1 MRAFAIILPNLELD
15 AVGIG
20 WLLFA
25 AVFLAR
31 KKLPR
36 VPDLARNQFSILGLL
51 LQIVGYLVV
60 RLGFRAPGVWF
71 LPLGTIGEVGSAI
84 VAFGIMAASIY
95 LSYAAVQI
103 LGKQWSL
110 AARLVQGHE
119 LVTGGP
125 YGWVRHPIYTSMFG
139 MLIGTAIA
147 MSQWPELLIGAVVF
161 LSGTA
166 LRIRAEE
173 QLLVDAFGDEYR
185 EYARKVPA
193 LIPGRSWNHQTPFR
207 IEKS

>member
-1 MRAFAIILPNLELD
+1 VHAFAIILPNLELD

-20 WLLFA
+20 WLLFF
-25 AVFLAR
+25 AVFLVR

-36 VPDLARNQFSILGLL
+36 VPDLARNQFSVLGLF

-60 RLGFRAPGVWF
+60 RLGLRQSGTWF
-71 LPLGTIGEVGSAI
+71 LPLGIIGEISSAI

-125 YGWVRHPIYTSMFG
+125 YGLVRHPIYTSMFG
-139 MLIGTAIA
+139 MLISTAIA
-147 MSQWPELLIGAVVF
+147 ISQWQELLIGAVIF
-161 LSGTA
+161 LLGTA

-173 QLLVDAFGDEYR
+173 QLLIDAFGDEYR
-185 EYARKVPA
+185 EYARTVPA
-193 LIPGRSWNHQTPFR
+193 LIPDWPPSH
-207 IEKS
+207 

>member
-1 MRAFAIILPNLELD
+1 MHAFVSILPNLELD
-15 AVGIG
+15 EVGIG
-20 WLLFA
+20 WLLFF

-36 VPDLARNQFSILGLL
+36 VPDLARNQFSVLGLI

-60 RLGFRAPGVWF
+60 RLGLRQSGTWF
-71 LPLGTIGEVGSAI
+71 LPLGIIGEIGSSI

-95 LSYAAVQI
+95 LSYVAVQI

-119 LVTGGP
+119 LVTEGP
-125 YGWVRHPIYTSMFG
+125 YSLVRHPIYTSMFG

-147 MSQWPELLIGAVVF
+147 VSQWQALLIGAAIF
-161 LSGTA
+161 LLGTA

-173 QLLVDAFGDEYR
+173 QLLIDAFGDMYR
-185 EYARKVPA
+185 DYAQTVPA
-193 LIPGRSWNHQTPFR
+193 LIPGWPASH
-207 IEKS
+207 

>member
-1 MRAFAIILPNLELD
+1 MQEFVINLQTIELCV
-15 AVGIG
+15 VGCG
-20 WLLFA
+20 WLLFTL
-25 AVFLAR
+25 VFFSRKRPPQLPEQAR
-31 KKLPR
+31 DQRYLIG
-36 VPDLARNQFSILGLL
+36 LFFQFVSYAILRF
-51 LQIVGYLVV
+51 GY
-60 RLGFRAPGVWF
+60 RAPGVWF
-71 LPLGTIGEVGSAI
+71 LPLGMTGEVGSAI

-95 LSYAAVQI
+95 FTYAALQT

-125 YGWVRHPIYTSMFG
+125 YSLVRHPIYTSMFG

-147 MSQWPELLIGAVVF
+147 MSQWPELLIGIVIF
-161 LSGTA
+161 LLGTA

-173 QLLVDAFGDEYR
+173 QLLIDAFGDEYR

-193 LIPGRSWNHQTPFR
+193 LIPGWS
-207 IEKS
+207 

>member
-1 MRAFAIILPNLELD
+1 MHAVVSILPDLELVE
-15 AVGIG
+15 VGIG
-20 WLLFA
+20 WILFFV
-25 AVFLAR
+25 VFLVR

-36 VPDLARNQFSILGLL
+36 VPDLARNQFSVLGLL
-51 LQIVGYLVV
+51 FQIVGYLVV
-60 RLGFRAPGVWF
+60 RLGLRQPGTWF
-71 LPLGTIGEVGSAI
+71 LPLGIIGEIGSAI
-84 VAFGIMAASIY
+84 VAFVIMAASIY
-95 LSYAAVQI
+95 LSYAAVQV

-125 YGWVRHPIYTSMFG
+125 YGLMRHPIYTSMFG

-147 MSQWPELLIGAVVF
+147 ISQWPELLIGAVIF
-161 LSGTA
+161 LLGTA

-173 QLLVDAFGDEYR
+173 QLLIDAFGDEYR

-193 LIPGRSWNHQTPFR
+193 LVPGRSRNH
-207 IEKS
+207 